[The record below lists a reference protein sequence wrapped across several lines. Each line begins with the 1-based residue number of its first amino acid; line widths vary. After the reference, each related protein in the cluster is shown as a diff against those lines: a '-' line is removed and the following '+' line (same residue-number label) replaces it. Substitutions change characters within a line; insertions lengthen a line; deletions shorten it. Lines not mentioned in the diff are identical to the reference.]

1 MSKIDMF
8 KTELKSL
15 LEKFD
20 ASISYDVNESEMIV
34 CFGKGDDREDHIIIS
49 NSTGF
54 DCEDLENN

>member
-1 MSKIDMF
+1 MF